1 MARMSE
7 TFRTLFSGDGS
18 FSDRMIDFLD
28 DLVDPARASKNP
40 FKRAFIFE
48 PLEERIAL
56 NVAPVFVDL
65 PDEITVIAGDS
76 FHLALNGYDEDG
88 DSLTFS
94 TSSDLASVLTANQTN
109 DEGEFIRNESGDI
122 LQRENYSIR
131 MRIVERDADGKITRD
146 FGFIT
151 IELFENDAPL
161 STARIKEIVESNF
174 YDGKLFHRIMDGFMI
189 QGGSASGTGTDGTGE
204 TFDDEFSNL
213 LRHNSQG
220 IVSMANS
227 GENTNDSQF
236 FITDAAT
243 IWLDDVHTIFGFL
256 TSGYDVIEAVSAV
269 ETTGSNANPAN
280 RPLLSISMED
290 VELITDTEN
299 GVLRIKADVS
309 MAGTTQEITVKVD
322 DGNGGYLEKTIK
334 VNVAPKAA
342 DLEFDE
348 AEIAEVTAGQSII
361 VDMPGLANIPK
372 EQIKYYLEAYEGSHP
387 DMQYEVTDDFRL
399 KITAGRDVSGPQY
412 VWIAAEEVLDG
423 WVRGIGG
430 VYMLVVVT
438 PAAPELSWTSGDNG
452 DEGDGIT
459 SHNNKDEDTTLTFTV
474 AHVVPGAKIELYAN
488 GVRMPFEIIS
498 DTFYDNDGNAVA
510 SADAAYRTLVI
521 ETVGIAENKLND
533 GTFNF
538 TVMQSHTPGGFSVSL
553 DSELSTPVKVI
564 VATVAPEFTSPPNGF
579 VYDVSP
585 GETLTVN
592 VSTNKSDA
600 DDITITFESNVPE
613 GMVLSNDGRTVTWT
627 PAVDIEV
634 GDYTFTLKLTD
645 GAGNTR
651 TTTCTVAVQDGP
663 KFVVDGSTTIEEGGT
678 MMLDLLPDETDE
690 DTPEGE
696 LTFEIESSTLPENA
710 EVSLTRGDN
719 GRSALFAWVTTEA
732 DGPGNYTITFKVTD
746 EDGNTR
752 RKMIQ
757 LSVNEANSAPYFDAE
772 DFEEEYVVNE
782 HEELVI
788 DVKARDDDIPKNAL
802 TYQLIGDNIPDG
814 MTINETTGKLT
825 WTPGELYGS
834 QMYNITIE
842 VTDEGGLTAQ
852 YTVKVVIVETDD
864 PPVFTDIDP
873 ISVFDDY
880 GELKWDM
887 EAVDPDVPT
896 NDVIKYSL
904 VGDNIPDGMAIN
916 ETTGEIIW
924 AIPTGYVSEDIE
936 YLELNIE
943 VKATEI
949 ISSLEANEEGEM
961 EPIEMDG
968 QASTYTVTLK
978 IYSRAYEA
986 KQEELQQEAE
996 KQRSLA
1002 SRFGRSEY
1010 DIPGLPGAGFNPLL
1024 LRDMPGSNAYFNMQR
1039 ANGRVESPMLNP
1051 HVDTRFRDR
1060 FDPVSFGFDS
1070 LGNLEVLTDSEQ
1082 QDTSQNNE
1090 ALQSPSQPQ
1099 EQPGGHRSQR
1109 PVSPG
1114 AIMRGI
1120 EGGMSR
1126 FTTPL
1131 LDTINDD
1138 VVKAVAEAHEAG
1150 QAVNSYYQSLQTTQ
1164 PMHTSNDSVMRNW
1177 GGVSSDQQSSTT
1189 PGNQNTREQF
1199 NRNRLR
1205 RE

>member
-7 TFRTLFSGDGS
+7 TLRTLFSGDGS

-28 DLVDPARASKNP
+28 DLVDPAKASKNL

-76 FHLALNGYDEDG
+76 FHLALNGSDEDG
-88 DSLTFS
+88 DALTFS
-94 TSSDLASVLTANQTN
+94 TSSNLASVLAKMDGDTVI
-109 DEGEFIRNESGDI
+109 GENAT
-122 LQRENYSIR
+122 IR
-131 MRIVERDADGKITRD
+131 MKIVERDADGKITRE

-161 STARIKEIVESNF
+161 TTARIKEIVESNF
-174 YDGKLFHRIMDGFMI
+174 YDGKLFHRIIEGFMI
-189 QGGSASGTGTDGTGE
+189 QGGSKSGTGNDGTGE

-220 IVSMANS
+220 MVSMANS
-227 GENTNDSQF
+227 GEDTNDSQF
-236 FITDAAT
+236 FITDSAT
-243 IWLDDVHTIFGFL
+243 IWLDDVHSIFGFL
-256 TSGYDVIEAVSAV
+256 TSGYDVLEEVSKV
-269 ETTGSNANPAN
+269 ETTGSDANPAN
-280 RPLLSISMED
+280 RPLLNISMEE
-290 VELITDTEN
+290 VELITDTDN

-322 DGNGGYLEKTIK
+322 DGNGGYVEKTIK

-348 AEIAEVTAGQSII
+348 PEIAEVTAGQSII
-361 VDMPGLANIPK
+361 VDMPGLANIPND
-372 EQIKYYLEAYEGSHP
+372 QIKYYLKAYEGSHP
-387 DMQYEVTDDFRL
+387 DMQYEVTEDFRL

-423 WVRGIGG
+423 WVLGIDG

-438 PAAPELSWTSGDNG
+438 PAAPELSWTGGDNG
-452 DEGDGIT
+452 AEDDGIT

-474 AHVVPGAKIELYAN
+474 AHVVPGATVKLYAN
-488 GVRMPFEIIS
+488 GVEMPFEIVS
-498 DTFYDNDGNAVA
+498 DTYCDKDGNAVA
-510 SADAAYRTLVI
+510 STSPDIAYRTLVI
-521 ETVGIAENKLND
+521 ETIGSGENKLND
-533 GTFNF
+533 GTYNF
-538 TVMQSHTPGGFSVSL
+538 TVKQSHTPGGFAVSL

-585 GETLTVN
+585 GEMLTVN

-600 DDITITFESNVPE
+600 DDITITFEGNVPE

-627 PAVDIEV
+627 PAADIAV
-634 GDYTFTLKLTD
+634 GDYAFTLKLTD

-663 KFVVDGSTTIEEGGT
+663 KFVLDGSTTIEEGGT
-678 MMLDLLPDETDE
+678 MMFDLLLDETDE
-690 DTPEGE
+690 NAAEGE
-696 LTFEIESSTLPENA
+696 LTFEIENSTLPEDA
-710 EVSLTRGDN
+710 EMSLIRGDN
-719 GRSALFAWVTTEA
+719 GRSAQFAWVTTEA

-746 EDGNTR
+746 EEGNTR

-757 LSVNEANSAPYFDAE
+757 LSVNEANSAPYFDEA
-772 DFEEEYVVNE
+772 DFDAEYVVNE

-802 TYQLIGDNIPDG
+802 TYQLLGDNIPDG
-814 MTINETTGKLT
+814 MTIDETTGKLT
-825 WTPGELYGS
+825 WTPGELYGG
-834 QMYNITIE
+834 QMYNITVE
-842 VTDEGGLTAQ
+842 VTDEGGLSAQ
-852 YTVKVVIVETDD
+852 YIIKVVIAETDD
-864 PPVFTDIDP
+864 PPVFTDVDP
-873 ISVFDDY
+873 ISVFDDH

-904 VGDNIPDGMAIN
+904 VGDNFPEGMTIN
-916 ETTGEIIW
+916 ETTGEIVW
-924 AIPTGYVSEDIE
+924 VIPTGYVNEDVE
-936 YLELNIE
+936 FLELNIE

-949 ISSLEANEEGEM
+949 VSSLQKNEEGEM
-961 EPIEMDG
+961 EPVETDG
-968 QASTYTVTLK
+968 EASTYIVTLK
-978 IYSRAYEA
+978 IYSRAYQA
-986 KQEELQQEAE
+986 KQEELRQEAE

-1002 SRFGRSEY
+1002 SRFGHSEY
-1010 DIPGLPGAGFNPLL
+1010 DIPGLPGAGFNPLQM
-1024 LRDMPGSNAYFNMQR
+1024 RDMPGSNAHFNMQR

-1060 FDPVSFGFDS
+1060 FDTVTFGIDS
-1070 LGNLEVLTDSEQ
+1070 LGNLEELTNTEQ

-1090 ALQSPSQPQ
+1090 TLQSPNPQ
-1099 EQPGGHRSQR
+1099 RESSGEHKSRR

-1114 AIMRGI
+1114 AIMRGV
-1120 EGGMSR
+1120 EGGISR
-1126 FTTPL
+1126 FNTPL
-1131 LDTINDD
+1131 LDALNDID
-1138 VVKAVAEAHEAG
+1138 VAKAVAEAHEAG
-1150 QAVNSYYQSLQTTQ
+1150 QAVNSYYQSLQMTQ
-1164 PMHTSNDSVMRNW
+1164 PTQQTNNDSVMRNW
-1177 GGVSSDQQSSTT
+1177 GGTSSDQQSSTT
-1189 PGNQNTREQF
+1189 PGNPKGRDQF
-1199 NRNRLR
+1199 NRGRLP

>member
-76 FHLALNGYDEDG
+76 FHLALNGSDEDG
-88 DSLTFS
+88 DALTFS
-94 TSSDLASVLTANQTN
+94 TSSNLASVLTANQTN
-109 DEGEFIRNESGDI
+109 DEGEFIRDENGDI

-131 MRIVERDADGKITRD
+131 IRIVERDEAGNITRD

-161 STARIKEIVESNF
+161 TTARIKEIVESEF

-189 QGGSASGTGTDGTGE
+189 QGGSASGTGNDGTGT

-243 IWLDDVHTIFGFL
+243 IWLDDVHSIFGFL
-256 TSGYDVIEAVSAV
+256 TSGYDVLEEVSKV
-269 ETTGSNANPAN
+269 ETTSSSANPAN
-280 RPLLSISMED
+280 RPLLNISMED

-299 GVLRIKADVS
+299 GVLRIQADVS
-309 MAGTTQEITVKVD
+309 MAGTTQEITVMVD
-322 DGNGGYLEKTIK
+322 DGNGGQLEKTIK

-348 AEIAEVTAGQSII
+348 AEIAEMKAGQSII
-361 VDMPGLANIPK
+361 VDMPGLANIPSD
-372 EQIKYYLEAYEGSHP
+372 QIKYYLKAYEGSHP

-423 WVRGIGG
+423 WVRNISG

-438 PAAPELSWTSGDNG
+438 PAAPELSWTGGDNG
-452 DEGDGIT
+452 AEDDGIT

-474 AHVVPGAKIELYAN
+474 AHVVPGAIIELYAN

-498 DTFYDNDGNAVA
+498 DTFYDDAGNVVA
-510 SADAAYRTLVI
+510 SNSPDIAYRTLVI
-521 ETVGIAENKLND
+521 ETIGIAENKLND

-538 TVMQSHTPGGFSVSL
+538 TVMQSHTPGGFAVSL

-564 VATVAPEFTSPPNGF
+564 VATVAPEFVSPSNGF

-592 VSTNKSDA
+592 VSTNKDDA
-600 DDITITFESNVPE
+600 DDITITLEDDAPE
-613 GMVLSNDGRTVTWT
+613 GMTLSQDGKTVTWT
-627 PAVDIEV
+627 PADDIEV

-663 KFVVDGSTTIEEGGT
+663 KFVIDGSTTVDEGST
-678 MMLDLLPDETDE
+678 MMFDLLPE
-690 DTPEGE
+690 DDVPDGK
-696 LTFEIESSTLPENA
+696 LIFEIENSTLPEDAN
-710 EVSLTRGDN
+710 VSLIAGDDE
-719 GRSALFAWVTTEA
+719 RSALFMWTTTEE
-732 DGPGNYTITFKVTD
+732 DGPGHYTITFKVTD

-788 DVKARDDDIPKNAL
+788 DVKARDDDIPKNSL
-802 TYQLIGDNIPDG
+802 NYQLIGDNIPDG
-814 MTINETTGKLT
+814 MTIDETTGKLT

-834 QMYNITIE
+834 QMYNITVE
-842 VTDEGGLTAQ
+842 VTDEGGLSAQ
-852 YTVKVVIVETDD
+852 YTIKVVIVETDD
-864 PPVFTDIDP
+864 PPVFTEVDP
-873 ISVFDDY
+873 ISIFDDY

-887 EAVDPDVPT
+887 EAADPDVPT

-904 VGDNIPDGMAIN
+904 VGENIPDGMTIN

-924 AIPTGYVSEDIE
+924 AIPTGYVSEDVE

-949 ISSLEANEEGEM
+949 INSLQENEEGEM
-961 EPIEMDG
+961 EPVATDG
-968 QASTYTVTLK
+968 EASIYTVTLK

-986 KQEELQQEAE
+986 KQKELQQEAE

-1024 LRDMPGSNAYFNMQR
+1024 LRDMPGSNAHFNTHR
-1039 ANGRVESPMLNP
+1039 ANGRVESPMHNP

-1060 FDPVSFGFDS
+1060 FDTVTFGIDS
-1070 LGNLEVLTDSEQ
+1070 LGNLEELTDTEK

-1090 ALQSPSQPQ
+1090 TLQPPSQPQ
-1099 EQPGGHRSQR
+1099 ESSDGHRSRR

-1138 VVKAVAEAHEAG
+1138 VAKAVAEAHEAG

-1189 PGNQNTREQF
+1189 PGYQNTREQF
-1199 NRNRLR
+1199 NRGRLR